1 MKKLEEEIIKTGFR
15 YLDNEDGTYDV
26 CYDHAQDPYFSPI
39 IRGHRV
45 ATIREDERLWYI
57 SNEGDT
63 EGEYLK
69 SDWTLKEA
77 IIDQC
82 VDF

>member
-1 MKKLEEEIIKTGFR
+1 MKTLEEEIIKTGFR
-15 YLDNEDGTYDV
+15 YLDNGDGTYDV
-26 CYDHAQDPYFSPI
+26 CYDHAQDLYFSPI

-63 EGEYLK
+63 EGMYLK

-77 IIDQC
+77 IKDQC
-82 VDF
+82 GDF